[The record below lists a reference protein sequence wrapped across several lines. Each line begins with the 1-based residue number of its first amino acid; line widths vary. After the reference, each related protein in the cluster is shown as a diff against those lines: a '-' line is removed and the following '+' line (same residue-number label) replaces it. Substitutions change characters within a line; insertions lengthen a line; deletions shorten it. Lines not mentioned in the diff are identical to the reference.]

1 MGYKRYNKSK
11 KVSFISILVNS
22 LLSIAKVFVGFSY
35 HSKVLIADGLHSVSD
50 IASTIVVLI
59 SIKLSQTPADEKHPY
74 GHGKAESIGTAILGF
89 MLISSG
95 VFLVRDAATTI
106 ISGNLRIPGKIALW
120 VAVISIISKEVL
132 YQYTVKIGRKIK
144 SKGLIADAH
153 HHRSDAFSS
162 LAALIGIAGARL
174 GLPILDPIFALVVA
188 VFIAKIGI
196 DILKDAIHE
205 LMDGVMDEE
214 KISEFREKAFQ
225 VKGVKKVEDIKL
237 RPYGPKYYID
247 LSVSVDDELSV
258 AKGHEVAVK
267 VREKLREYNSEVKEV
282 MVHIDPWQKEN

>member
-1 MGYKRYNKSK
+1 MGDKRYNKSK

-89 MLISSG
+89 MLISTG